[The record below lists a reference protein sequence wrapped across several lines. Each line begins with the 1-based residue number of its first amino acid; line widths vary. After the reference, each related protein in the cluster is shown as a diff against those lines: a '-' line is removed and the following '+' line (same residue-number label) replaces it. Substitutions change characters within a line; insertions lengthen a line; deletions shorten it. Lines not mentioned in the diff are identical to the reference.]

1 MAGFKSQHYLSCNRY
16 QQKSQL
22 RSFQLPTISFC
33 WKLWHLLQM
42 TGIQFF
48 RYSLYRKFVATS
60 FLGFHLLLCSGS
72 GIPRLCPLARPMT
85 RQQISASILSG
96 RSLLPGLISA
106 LRQQPPSKYKSYP
119 IQFLSFKDEFLTITT
134 YF

>member
-1 MAGFKSQHYLSCNRY
+1 MVCCRFWIIPFFSDECSFFFCSGRHLAWLGSNSQHYLSCNRY

-22 RSFQLPTISFC
+22 RSFQLPAISFC

-42 TGIQFF
+42 KGIQFF

-72 GIPRLCPLARPMT
+72 GIPRFCPLAPPVT
-85 RQQISASILSG
+85 REQISASVLSDHCCLG
-96 RSLLPGLISA
+96 G
-106 LRQQPPSKYKSYP
+106 
-119 IQFLSFKDEFLTITT
+119 
-134 YF
+134 